1 MKLKKG
7 YSEELKKLF
16 AYTESLEEFE
26 SRLIH
31 NSPEKSVSLYARD
44 FIIYEGDEAE
54 KLVSFLKKCPTKKG
68 EVKHKKY
75 MLENLLEQKQLEYSP
90 LEIERWAFNYLSHV
104 GEFRLRE
111 YLTQSGMGEIFS
123 HLQTVTLRI
132 RHTINFLKE
141 MEKYRKE
148 NSFLSFKKQPK

>member
-31 NSPEKSVSLYARD
+31 NSPEQYARD
-44 FIIYEGDEAE
+44 FIIYEGDEAK
-54 KLVSFLKKCPTKKG
+54 KLISFLKKCPTKKG
-68 EVKHKKY
+68 CVKHKKF
-75 MLENLLEQKQLEYSP
+75 MLENLLNQKQLEYSP
-90 LEIERWAFNYLSHV
+90 LGSESMAFNYLSHV
-104 GEFRLRE
+104 VEFRLRE
-111 YLTQSGMGEIFS
+111 YLTESGIEEIFR
-123 HLQTVTLRI
+123 HLEEVKLRV
-132 RHTINFLKE
+132 RHTILFLKE

>member
-7 YSEELKKLF
+7 YSEKLKKLF
-16 AYTESLEEFE
+16 AYTESWEEFE
-26 SRLIH
+26 SRLIQ
-31 NSPEKSVSLYARD
+31 NPPEQYARD
-44 FIIYEGDEAE
+44 FVIYEGDEAE
-54 KLVSFLKKCPTKKG
+54 KLISFLKKCPTKKG

-75 MLENLLEQKQLEYSP
+75 MLENRLDQKQLEYSP

-141 MEKYRKE
+141 MEKYRIE

>member
-68 EVKHKKY
+68 AVKYKKY
-75 MLENLLEQKQLEYSP
+75 MLENLLDQKQLEYNP
-90 LEIERWAFNYLSHV
+90 LEIERWIFNYLTHV

-123 HLQTVTLRI
+123 HLHTVTLRI

-141 MEKYRKE
+141 MEKYRIE

>member
-16 AYTESLEEFE
+16 AYTESLKEFE
-26 SRLIH
+26 ARIIQ
-31 NSPEKSVSLYARD
+31 NNPEKYVRQYARD

-75 MLENLLEQKQLEYSP
+75 MLENFLEQKQLEYSP

-141 MEKYRKE
+141 MEKYRIE